1 MPYATLEQAL
11 NAASELVRENS
22 GDYEDLLGRVKG
34 SQFSRLIFE
43 RHGEGWTFY
52 AEGVYVREVENEGGI
67 HMLTPEQ
74 LEAAARKLC
83 EIRRIDPDE
92 RCEDETRHDEFI
104 STTIVYFAWEKCAE
118 EIRAYLEI
126 QEAIQNVPCEC
137 QSGRVTLHGR
147 CANCKGSGLHFKP
160 RI

>member
-1 MPYATLEQAL
+1 MRESDAIRRSDERGGGGREITRMPWH
-11 NAASELVRENS
+11 ASIS
-22 GDYEDLLGRVKG
+22 
-34 SQFSRLIFE
+34 
-43 RHGEGWTFY
+43 
-52 AEGVYVREVENEGGI
+52 
-67 HMLTPEQ
+67 
-74 LEAAARKLC
+74 AARSTARTPALPGAGG
-83 EIRRIDPDE
+83 RRLPHPGLRSSDE

-147 CANCKGSGLHFKP
+147 CANCKGSGLQFKP

>member
-1 MPYATLEQAL
+1 
-11 NAASELVRENS
+11 
-22 GDYEDLLGRVKG
+22 
-34 SQFSRLIFE
+34 
-43 RHGEGWTFY
+43 
-52 AEGVYVREVENEGGI
+52 
-67 HMLTPEQ
+67 MLTPEQ

-147 CANCKGSGLHFKP
+147 CANCKGSGLQFKP